1 MNVNVRKASEADRQ
15 AVLDVIVAAFG
26 DAQGHEI
33 AELVSDLLADASAQP
48 LLSLV
53 ATINESV
60 VGYVLYTNVRVEGS
74 MQPVFA
80 SILAPLA
87 VDPKYQ
93 NRGIGGR
100 LINEGLR
107 LLKEAGVDLV
117 FVLGH
122 PGYYPK
128 YGFSPAGIRGWD
140 APYPIAP
147 ENAGAWMIQEIHPGV
162 IGRVSGIVVCADAL
176 NDPRYWIE

>member
-60 VGYVLYTNVRVEGS
+60 VGYVLYTNVRIEGS
-74 MQPVFA
+74 TQPVCA

-87 VDPKYQ
+87 VDTEYQ
-93 NRGIGGR
+93 NVGIGGQ
-100 LINEGLR
+100 LINEGLK
-107 LLKEAGVDLV
+107 LLKQAGVDLV

-128 YGFSPAGIRGWD
+128 YGFAPAGLTVFE
-140 APYPIAP
+140 APYPIAA
-147 ENAGAWMIQEIHPGV
+147 ENSDAWMVQEL
-162 IGRVSGIVVCADAL
+162 RSGIVGHISGRVACADAL
-176 NDPRYWIE
+176 SDPKYWVE